1 MEKSADFTQGKILTP
16 LLGFAV
22 PVLLAMLLQAMYG
35 AVDLLIV
42 GQFGSAADVSAVA
55 TGGQVMQTITSV
67 IVGLAMGTT
76 ILVGQKIGEKKP
88 EEAGNI
94 IGSGIVLFAV
104 LGIVITG
111 LMLLFASPLCELMR
125 APKEAFDKTV
135 QYVQICSGGA
145 LFIVAYNVL
154 ASVFRGIGDSKT
166 PLMTVLIACFINIG
180 GDLLFVA
187 VFHMAAAGAA
197 LATVIAQ
204 TVSVVISFAVI
215 KKKGM
220 PFPFSRKNIKPDK
233 RLIAATMRMGFP
245 IALQDGLVSMSFL
258 AITMIVNSLGVIA
271 SAGVGVAEKL
281 CMFIMLVPSSFMQ
294 SMSAF
299 VAQNIGAG
307 KLTRAK
313 KAMAYGMITSFGFGL
328 VMFYAA
334 FFHGDI
340 LSNVFTKDAQVIA
353 ASAQYLKAYG
363 IDCML
368 TAFLFC
374 FIGYFNGCG
383 KTTFVMIQ
391 GIIGAFAVR
400 IPVSYLMS
408 QILPVSLFKVG
419 LATPCSSIVQIILC
433 VVYFYIT
440 GRSFRKRKKDSIEKE
455 YAQ

>member
-1 MEKSADFTQGKILTP
+1 MEERNDFTEGKILSP
-16 LLGFAV
+16 LLGFAM

-88 EEAGNI
+88 KEAGDI

-104 LGIVITG
+104 LGVVITI
-111 LMLLFASPLCELMR
+111 LMLVFATPMCEVMK

-135 QYVQICSGGA
+135 LYVKICSGGA

-154 ASVFRGIGDSKT
+154 ASIFRGIGDSKT

-197 LATVIAQ
+197 IATVIAQ
-204 TVSVVISFAVI
+204 TVSVVISLIVI
-215 KKKGM
+215 RKKGM
-220 PFPFSRKNIKPDK
+220 PFPFSRKNIKADR
-233 RLIAATMRMGFP
+233 RLIKATVRMGLP
-245 IALQDGLVSMSFL
+245 IALQDGVVSISFL

-307 KLTRAK
+307 KFDRAK
-313 KAMAYGMITSFGFGL
+313 RAMVYGMSASFAFGL

-340 LSNVFTKDAQVIA
+340 LSNVFTQDVEVIA

-363 IDCML
+363 IDCLL

-374 FIGYFNGCG
+374 FIGFFNGCG
-383 KTTFVMIQ
+383 KTTFVLVQ
-391 GIIGAFAVR
+391 GIAGAFAVR
-400 IPVSYLMS
+400 ITVSYMMS
-408 QILPVSLFKVG
+408 RILPVSLFRVG
-419 LATPCSSIVQIILC
+419 LGTPASSVMQIILC
-433 VVYFYIT
+433 IIYFRIVNK
-440 GRSFRKRKKDSIEKE
+440 SFSRRR
-455 YAQ
+455 